1 MDELLDSHG
10 CWQDDEDR
18 MGKMVVDYYKELF
31 ITSQPNEF
39 NKLLQA
45 LQPKVTPAMN
55 QKLVMDFMENEVRMA
70 IKQMRPL
77 KAPGPDGMP
86 HLFYQHF

>member
-1 MDELLDSHG
+1 MEELLDSHG

-18 MGKMVVDYYKELF
+18 RGKMVVDYYKELF

-86 HLFYQHF
+86 NLFYQHF